1 MELQQAEK
9 SKARLGVTIEEVET
23 QGLRFV
29 DKLIQN
35 VTNSKLKELVAEY
48 FLSMMLFKKGGSL
61 LGTLFLVRSQI
72 ILLLAL
78 AKLVRM
84 GLNFVK

>member
-1 MELQQAEK
+1 MQEAERK
-9 SKARLGVTIEEVET
+9 KARLGFTIEEVEN

-29 DKLIQN
+29 DKLISN
-35 VTNSKLKELVAEY
+35 VTNSKLQELLAEY
-48 FLSMMLFKKGGSL
+48 FLSMMLYRKGGML
-61 LGTLFLVRSQI
+61 LGTLFMVRAQV